1 MKNSIKS
8 ILCILIV
15 SVFLPSC
22 AFTPQQIAKKA
33 IALTEDS
40 TVRLINRDEK
50 SRTVGTGFFVDKD
63 KIATNIHVVAQ
74 PGPIFAKLSENETIL
89 AVEGVAAF
97 DVKNNLV
104 ILKIAGKGSPLPIG
118 DSDTVQTGESVIG
131 YPDRK
136 HKATPGTINKIRKS
150 DRWFEMKG
158 TISKESSGGPV
169 LNRNGEVIGIALAY
183 GDDSENYAIP
193 SNALKTLLAKTT
205 PLESLVEWQRRPYI
219 RAELYYSQ
227 GEGKSTA
234 KEYKN
239 AIVDFDKVIALNPE
253 HVRSYY
259 KRGLTKYNLENYA
272 GAIDDYTRA
281 IKLNPRH
288 ARAYNNRGVAKFRLS
303 ESKHNSGDVE
313 KAQLLYQEAIDDYT
327 RAIKLNP
334 RHATAYNNRGIV
346 KSILGDIESESGDAE
361 RAQRLYHEGVV
372 DYGKSVQLK
381 YTEDTN
387 APTAHIKSKGIGS
400 TVNVIKWTGRTY
412 FGSGFFVEKDKIATN
427 IHVVA
432 RPGPVYV
439 KLINNEAIWEVEEVT
454 AFDVENDIVVLK
466 ISGKG
471 TPLPLGDSSTIQI
484 GESIVTVGYPSNKYE
499 VIKAKVHNIRN
510 KDKWIVTT
518 PTLGK
523 GSSGGPLL
531 NSKGE
536 VIGINTHGTKSG
548 NHCISVPSNILKALL
563 NQSVSSEPLAHW
575 QQREQIRAYAYY
587 GIGQD
592 YSIAGNYSKALL
604 NFEKAVLHYPI
615 RFDIY
620 DWRGQ
625 TRHKFGKSKAEQGGT
640 AEAQK
645 LYNAAI
651 QDYTDAIQIDPED
664 ASTFYNRGNVK
675 HDLGE
680 SKAEQGDIAEAQKL
694 YNTAI
699 QDWTHAIQID
709 PEDAATFY
717 NLGVAKYDLGK
728 SKAEQGE
735 AAEAQKLYNAAIQ
748 DWTHAIQ
755 IDPEDASTFYNR
767 GVAKY
772 VLGESKAEQG
782 GTAEAQ
788 KLYNAAIQDWT
799 HAIKLNPENADTFYN
814 RGAAKKALGQHEAAE
829 KDFAKAKELKSEK

>member
-63 KIATNIHVVAQ
+63 KIATNIHAVGQ
-74 PGPIFAKLSENETIL
+74 PGQIIAKLRNQEKTLNLS
-89 AVEGVAAF
+89 VEGIMAF

-104 ILKIAGKGSPLPIG
+104 ILKLSGEGTPLPIG
-118 DSDTVQTGESVIG
+118 DSDAVHIDETVNVID
-131 YPDRK
+131 YNNTSY
-136 HKATPGTINKIRKS
+136 KAKTGTIKSIQKS
-150 DRWFEMKG
+150 DGWFEMKG

-193 SNALKTLLAKTT
+193 SNTLKALLSKTT

-253 HVRSYY
+253 HVRAYY

-272 GAIDDYTRA
+272 GAIDDYTRV
-281 IKLNPRH
+281 IKLNPWH
-288 ARAYNNRGVAKFRLS
+288 ARAYNNRGVTKFRLS

-313 KAQLLYQEAIDDYT
+313 KAQHLYQEAMDDWTQTIKID
-327 RAIKLNP
+327 P
-334 RHATAYNNRGIV
+334 EHATAYKNRGIV
-346 KSILGDIESESGDAE
+346 KSILGDIESASGDAE

-387 APTAHIKSKGIGS
+387 APTAHIKSKGIAS

-523 GSSGGPLL
+523 GGSGGPLL

-625 TRHKFGKSKAEQGGT
+625 TRHKFGKSKAEQGDI

-651 QDYTDAIQIDPED
+651 QDYTYAIKIDPEN
-664 ASTFYNRGNVK
+664 ASSFHNRGNVK
-675 HDLGE
+675 YDLGE

-694 YNTAI
+694 YN
-699 QDWTHAIQID
+699 
-709 PEDAATFY
+709 
-717 NLGVAKYDLGK
+717 
-728 SKAEQGE
+728 
-735 AAEAQKLYNAAIQ
+735 AAIQ
-748 DWTHAIQ
+748 DYTNAIK

-767 GVAKY
+767 GNAKY

-788 KLYNAAIQDWT
+788 KLYNAAIQDYT
-799 HAIKLNPENADTFYN
+799 NAIKLNPEDAGTFNN